1 MRYPSHTPRV
11 TLFPFLS
18 VLLSTMGVL
27 AFLSISFLLVFPQ
40 NADSPSTTK
49 SIKFEWVGAP
59 GYVKPIFIR
68 CYADRV
74 EYYNLFENQDY
85 TITLEDLLDQVQGKN
100 PELLSYLIQLSQL
113 NTSIKKQFGKT
124 EYYPLFL
131 VYPDGVLTS
140 ELLMVVIE
148 KIGNLNF
155 GLEPM
160 LPNWEVP
167 YQSLNSGGLEKRL

>member
-1 MRYPSHTPRV
+1 MRHASHSPRV

-27 AFLSISFLLVFPQ
+27 AFLSISFLLVVPQ
-40 NADSPSTTK
+40 DADSLSTPK
-49 SIKFEWVGAP
+49 RIKFEWVGAP

-68 CYADRV
+68 CYTDRI
-74 EYYNLFENQDY
+74 EYYNLFDNQDY
-85 TITLEDLLDQVQGKN
+85 TITLEKLLDQLQGDN
-100 PELLSYLIQLSQL
+100 PELLSYLAQLFQL
-113 NTSIKKQFGKT
+113 NTNIKKQFGNT
-124 EYYPLFL
+124 EYYPLLL

-140 ELLMVVIE
+140 ELLLVVIE
-148 KIGNLNF
+148 KIGGLNF

-167 YQSLNSGGLEKRL
+167 YQSLNAEG

>member
-1 MRYPSHTPRV
+1 MRHVSQSPRV

-18 VLLSTMGVL
+18 VLLSTMGIL
-27 AFLSISFLLVFPQ
+27 AFLSISFLLVVPQ
-40 NADSPSTTK
+40 DADSPSTPK
-49 SIKFEWVGAP
+49 RIQFEWVGAP

-74 EYYNLFENQDY
+74 EYYNMFENEDY
-85 TITLEDLLDQVQGKN
+85 SLSLDELLDQFQGEN
-100 PELLSYLIQLSQL
+100 PKLLTYLFQLLQL
-113 NTSIKKQFGKT
+113 NIRIKKQFGKT
-124 EYYPLFL
+124 EYYPLLL
-131 VYPDGVLTS
+131 VYPEGVLTS

-148 KIGNLNF
+148 KIGGLNF

-167 YQSLNSGGLEKRL
+167 YQGLKSAG

>member
-1 MRYPSHTPRV
+1 MRHASHSPRV

-27 AFLSISFLLVFPQ
+27 AFLSISFLLVVPQ
-40 NADSPSTTK
+40 DADSLSTPK
-49 SIKFEWVGAP
+49 RIKFEWVGAP

-68 CYADRV
+68 CYADRI

-85 TITLEDLLDQVQGKN
+85 TIMLEELLDQLQGDN
-100 PELLSYLIQLSQL
+100 PELLSYLAQLFQL
-113 NTSIKKQFGKT
+113 NTNIKKQFGNT
-124 EYYPLFL
+124 EYYPLLL

-140 ELLMVVIE
+140 ELLLVVIE
-148 KIGNLNF
+148 KIGGLNF

-167 YQSLNSGGLEKRL
+167 YQSLNVEG

>member
-1 MRYPSHTPRV
+1 MRHASHSPLV

-27 AFLSISFLLVFPQ
+27 AFLSISFLLVVPQ
-40 NADSPSTTK
+40 DADSLSTPK
-49 SIKFEWVGAP
+49 RIKFEWVGAP

-68 CYADRV
+68 CYADRI
-74 EYYNLFENQDY
+74 EYYNLFDNQDY
-85 TITLEDLLDQVQGKN
+85 PITLEELLDQLQGDN
-100 PELLSYLIQLSQL
+100 PELLSYLAQLFQL
-113 NTSIKKQFGKT
+113 NTSIKKQFGNT
-124 EYYPLFL
+124 EYYPLLL

-140 ELLMVVIE
+140 ELLLVVIE
-148 KIGNLNF
+148 KIGGLNF

-167 YQSLNSGGLEKRL
+167 YQSLNAEG

>member
-1 MRYPSHTPRV
+1 MRYVSHSPLV

-27 AFLSISFLLVFPQ
+27 AFLSISFLLVIPEEL
-40 NADSPSTTK
+40 DSRSN
-49 SIKFEWVGAP
+49 SNFIKFEWVGAP
-59 GYVKPIFIR
+59 GYVKPIFFR
-68 CYADRV
+68 CYGDRI
-74 EYYNLFENQDY
+74 EYYNLFENQDH
-85 TITLEDLLDQVQGKN
+85 TITLEDFLDQLQGEN
-100 PELLSYLIQLSQL
+100 QELLSYLIKLLQL

-148 KIGNLNF
+148 KIGSLNF

-167 YQSLNSGGLEKRL
+167 YQSFNTEE